1 MASPALNGSY
11 GINGSSGTLI
21 VGAGGL
27 LGAKADD
34 ILIDESS
41 WSCCGCAG
49 PETGNE
55 AEREKF
61 IDPGLRKDFLA
72 WKKDPSF
79 ERGTSEFLERLYR
92 EDIDLCLVS
101 QLHKLSR
108 LAQFIGI
115 FLLFEYFPLG
125 HEMPLLGNII

>member
-1 MASPALNGSY
+1 LPNHFSAQLSSASPALAGLH
-11 GINGSSGTLI
+11 GISGSSGTLI

-34 ILIDESS
+34 VLNDDLN
-41 WSCCGCAG
+41 WTCCSCDGAG
-49 PETGNE
+49 AGNE

-72 WKKDPSF
+72 WKKDPTF

-92 EDIDLCLVS
+92 EDIDLCLVN
-101 QLHKLSR
+101 KFYGDP
-108 LAQFIGI
+108 AK
-115 FLLFEYFPLG
+115 LLFYP
-125 HEMPLLGNII
+125 PS

>member
-1 MASPALNGSY
+1 M
-11 GINGSSGTLI
+11 I

-34 ILIDESS
+34 IVNDDSS
-41 WSCCGCAG
+41 WSCCGCG
-49 PETGNE
+49 TEGE

-92 EDIDLCLVS
+92 EDIDLCLVG
-101 QLHKLSR
+101 LR
-108 LAQFIGI
+108 TIFILAD
-115 FLLFEYFPLG
+115 P
-125 HEMPLLGNII
+125 